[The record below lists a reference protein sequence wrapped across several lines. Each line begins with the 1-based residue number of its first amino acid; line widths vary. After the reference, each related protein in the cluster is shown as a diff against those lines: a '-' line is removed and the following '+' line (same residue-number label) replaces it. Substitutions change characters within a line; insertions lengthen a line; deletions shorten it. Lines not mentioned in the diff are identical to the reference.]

1 MLKLTGKEL
10 VEQLARQSE
19 ESKEE
24 FAKTLVQKWPLMAN
38 NIVNMI
44 GYEIQDQ
51 DYTVNDS
58 GD

>member
-19 ESKEE
+19 ESREE
-24 FAKTLVQKWPLMAN
+24 FAKTLVQKWPDMAN